1 MQRQA
6 RVIAIN
12 NQTGLIGLQPE
23 GEDSC
28 VLAQQLDTR
37 PVNTGQMRSGE
48 MDSVGMETFV
58 NAQTQDRIEVFV
70 EAYGL
75 SAEAVELAM
84 R

>member
-28 VLAQQLDTR
+28 VLAQ
-37 PVNTGQMRSGE
+37 
-48 MDSVGMETFV
+48 
-58 NAQTQDRIEVFV
+58 
-70 EAYGL
+70 
-75 SAEAVELAM
+75 
-84 R
+84 

>member
-12 NQTGLIGLQPE
+12 NQTGLIGLQPD
-23 GEDSC
+23 GEDRC

-37 PVNTGQMRSGE
+37 PLEAGQILSGE
-48 MDSVGMETFV
+48 MDSVGVETFM
-58 NAQTQDRIEVFV
+58 NAQTQERIEVFV